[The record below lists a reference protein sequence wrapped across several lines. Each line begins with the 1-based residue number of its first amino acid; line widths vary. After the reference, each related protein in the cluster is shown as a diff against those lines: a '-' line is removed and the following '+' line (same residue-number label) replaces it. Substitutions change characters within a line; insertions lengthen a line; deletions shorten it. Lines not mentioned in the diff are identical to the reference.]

1 MGEAM
6 QRRTARAVAAG
17 AIATLALIA
26 VFAVTNNEVAR
37 ESDQG
42 KDDEVIGDALLRQE
56 AAVFDQKR
64 ALISHQKGM
73 ASIDDMLHRF
83 QTTPSKTE
91 DELTNELVKNA
102 PHKNKLALDPAALG
116 IGIARELPTGQEMME
131 GSNLLQ
137 EEAEEWNPSGQGGLA
152 AQIKAAQEEEEEN
165 EAKED
170 GIKGD
175 GVLGAVGIKT
185 ADDVMDARDM
195 LFVQVE
201 ARDDSGASWTP
212 SGQNGLSH
220 HLKAAHQADALA
232 QQKAESDVFQG
243 DGILSAVGMKEQPR
257 DVPYDMVPQFDA
269 SDLMHDDVLTQVS
282 ASWSPSGQAGLSD
295 AIKHAKDEDE
305 AEAIKEDGLGGDTVL
320 TAANAP
326 DTLLIQRSA
335 EDDKVLNWKPKGI
348 LGLKGAHKVHQGVH
362 HLHTAKPEKAQIGE
376 HEFHWQMKDDDG
388 LDGDGIL
395 SAVSLGHHLKESS
408 KAEFTRLGSVADTG
422 LGDLLK
428 D

>member
-116 IGIARELPTGQEMME
+116 IDIARELPTGQEMME

-152 AQIKAAQEEEEEN
+152 AQ
-165 EAKED
+165 
-170 GIKGD
+170 
-175 GVLGAVGIKT
+175 V
-185 ADDVMDARDM
+185 
-195 LFVQVE
+195 
-201 ARDDSGASWTP
+201 
-212 SGQNGLSH
+212 
-220 HLKAAHQADALA
+220 KAAHQADTLA
-232 QQKAESDVFQG
+232 QQKEESDVFKG
-243 DGILSAVGMKEQPR
+243 DGILSAVG
-257 DVPYDMVPQFDA
+257 
-269 SDLMHDDVLTQVS
+269 
-282 ASWSPSGQAGLSD
+282 
-295 AIKHAKDEDE
+295 
-305 AEAIKEDGLGGDTVL
+305 
-320 TAANAP
+320 
-326 DTLLIQRSA
+326 
-335 EDDKVLNWKPKGI
+335 
-348 LGLKGAHKVHQGVH
+348 
-362 HLHTAKPEKAQIGE
+362 
-376 HEFHWQMKDDDG
+376 
-388 LDGDGIL
+388 
-395 SAVSLGHHLKESS
+395 
-408 KAEFTRLGSVADTG
+408 
-422 LGDLLK
+422 
-428 D
+428 